1 MIALLSIKPKFA
13 SLIFDGSKKFEYRK
27 AIFKQNVTKVIVYAT
42 APVSMVIG
50 EFTVE
55 GILHDEL
62 DSLWQETQ
70 NEAGISEDFFYSY
83 FSERSAGYAI
93 VIGQAVQYSSPYRL
107 KETLGFHPPQ
117 SFVYLSCPI
126 KSNKSNLTLGL

>member
-70 NEAGISEDFFYSY
+70 RTSFI
-83 FSERSAGYAI
+83 AI
-93 VIGQAVQYSSPYRL
+93 FLSVL
-107 KETLGFHPPQ
+107 LGMP
-117 SFVYLSCPI
+117 
-126 KSNKSNLTLGL
+126 